1 MIDPKSYMFEEN
13 PFQGVTQGFAQGF
26 QLGEAYED
34 KQRAIA
40 AAEKEELAKQ
50 AMMQDLSTLAK
61 NPSAEMYSQTITK
74 YPQLSEQLKRGYDI
88 MDDGAKKSAV
98 NTATQTS
105 LLLNSGNISGAKD
118 LLESRAVAF
127 DNAGDKNQAGAYRAM
142 MSMIDADPDQAKLS
156 SYLIA
161 AQGLT
166 PEQFGEYNAKF
177 GGERRENQLQP
188 YEVAQA
194 GANIN
199 KTVADT
205 AKTQEE
211 TQYIAPKTLAEISN
225 LESQSEDRTTGRVLE
240 QQKMQLQND
249 QFYQNLD
256 QSQSQF
262 YETLNQN
269 ERKQA
274 QAIAKVKE
282 TAEQRVT
289 RLEKAQGF
297 ATAAKQA
304 ADGSVLAAKLANDF
318 GTISD
323 STGGYWNKTMRD
335 IPGTKE
341 YDFNQKLETM
351 KSKVF
356 LSQIDQMRGLGAL
369 TGSEGAELK
378 ASIASIN
385 PNQSP
390 EEVQN
395 SLAEVAKALS
405 NAAKTA
411 NKKTQLFTTKGQG
424 YSAEVVEAARQ
435 RGISPAEMQSIATQ
449 LGL

>member
-1 MIDPKSYMFEEN
+1 MIDPKAYMFEEN

-40 AAEKEELAKQ
+40 TAEKEELAKQ
-50 AMMQDLSTLAK
+50 AMMQDLSALAK

-105 LLLNSGNISGAKD
+105 LLLNSGNTGGAKD

-127 DNAGDKNQAGAYRAM
+127 ENAGDRDQAGAYRAM
-142 MSMIDADPDQAKLS
+142 KYMIDADPDQAKLS

-177 GGERRENQLQP
+177 GGERREDELHP
-188 YEVAQA
+188 IAKRQA
-194 GANIN
+194 IATVD

-205 AKTQEE
+205 RKTNEE
-211 TQYIAPKTLAEISN
+211 ANYVAPLAEAEITN
-225 LESQSEDRTTGRVLE
+225 RASQVEDRTTGRVLE

-256 QSQSQF
+256 QNQSQF
-262 YETLNQN
+262 YETLSQN

-274 QAIAKVKE
+274 QAIARAKE

-289 RLEKAQGF
+289 RLEKAQDL
-297 ATAAKQA
+297 AVSAKQA
-304 ADGSVLAAKLANDF
+304 ADGSVLSAKLASDF
-318 GTISD
+318 KTINE
-323 STGGYWNKTMRD
+323 STGGYWNRAMRN

-341 YDFNQKLETM
+341 YNFNQKLETL

-356 LSQIDQMRGLGAL
+356 LSQVDQMRGLGAL
-369 TGSEGAELK
+369 TESEGAALK

-385 PNQSP
+385 PDQSP
-390 EEVQN
+390 DEVQN
-395 SLAEVAKALS
+395 NLTEVAKALS

-411 NKKTQLFTTKGQG
+411 NKKTQLFTTKGLG

-435 RGISPAEMQSIATQ
+435 RGISPAEMQFIATQ

>member
-1 MIDPKSYMFEEN
+1 MIDPRAYMFEEN

-40 AAEKEELAKQ
+40 TAEKEELAKQ
-50 AMMQDLSTLAK
+50 AMAQDLSNLIK
-61 NPSAEMYSQTITK
+61 DPSAKKHAETIIK
-74 YPQLSEQLKRGYDI
+74 YPQLSKQLRESYDI

-105 LLLNSGNISGAKD
+105 LLLNSGNIGGAKD

-127 DNAGDKNQAGAYRAM
+127 ENAGDKNQAGAYRAM
-142 MSMIDADPDQAKLS
+142 KSMIDADPEQAKLS

-177 GGERRENQLQP
+177 GGERRADDLHP
-188 YEVAQA
+188 VAKRQA
-194 GANIN
+194 IATVD

-205 AKTQEE
+205 AKTKEE
-211 TQYIAPKTLAEISN
+211 TKYIAPKVAAEISN
-225 LESQSEDRTTGRVLE
+225 LESQVEDRTTGRVLE

-249 QFYQNLD
+249 QFYQKLD
-256 QSQSQF
+256 QDQAQF
-262 YETLNQN
+262 YETLSQN

-289 RLEKAQGF
+289 RLEKVQGF

-304 ADGSVLAAKLANDF
+304 ANGSVLAANLANDYKA
-318 GTISD
+318 IEE
-323 STGGYWNKTMRD
+323 STGGYWNRAMRNT
-335 IPGTKE
+335 PGTKE
-341 YDFNQKLETM
+341 YNFGQKIETL

-369 TGSEGAELK
+369 TGVEGAELK

-385 PNQSP
+385 PDQSP
-390 EEVQN
+390 REVKK
-395 SLAEVAKALS
+395 SLTEVAKVLS
-405 NAAKTA
+405 DAAKTA
-411 NKKTQLFTTKGQG
+411 NKKTQLFTTKGLG

-435 RGISPAEMQSIATQ
+435 RGISPAEMQFIATQ

>member
-1 MIDPKSYMFEEN
+1 MINPQAYILEGN
-13 PFQGVTQGFAQGF
+13 PFQGLTQGIGQGL
-26 QLGEAYED
+26 QLGAAYAD
-34 KQRAIA
+34 KERAIA
-40 AAEKEELAKQ
+40 TAEKEELAKQ
-50 AMMQDLSTLAK
+50 AMMQDLSALAK
-61 NPSAEMYSQTITK
+61 NPSAEMYSQTVTK

-142 MSMIDADPDQAKLS
+142 MSMIDADPEQAKLS

-211 TQYIAPKTLAEISN
+211 TQYVAPKTLAEISN
-225 LESQSEDRTTGRVLE
+225 LESQVEDRTTGRVLE

-256 QSQSQF
+256 QNQSQF
-262 YETLNQN
+262 YETLSQN

-274 QAIAKVKE
+274 QAIANMKE

-289 RLEKAQGF
+289 RLEKALGF
-297 ATAAKQA
+297 AAAAKQA

-318 GTISD
+318 GAISD
-323 STGGYWNKTMRD
+323 STGSYWNKAMRD

-341 YDFNQKLETM
+341 YDLDQKLETL

-356 LSQIDQMRGLGAL
+356 LSQVDQMRGLGAL
-369 TGSEGAELK
+369 TGSEGAALK

-385 PNQSP
+385 PNQSAK
-390 EEVQN
+390 EVQN
-395 SLAEVAKALS
+395 SLTEVAKALS

>member
-1 MIDPKSYMFEEN
+1 MINPQAYILEGN
-13 PFQGVTQGFAQGF
+13 PFQGLTQGIGQGL
-26 QLGEAYED
+26 QLGAAYAD
-34 KQRAIA
+34 KERAIA
-40 AAEKEELAKQ
+40 TAEKEELAKQ
-50 AMMQDLSTLAK
+50 EMAKDLSDLAK

-105 LLLNSGNISGAKD
+105 LLLNSGNIGGAKD

-127 DNAGDKNQAGAYRAM
+127 ENAGDKDQAGAYRAM
-142 MSMIDADPDQAKLS
+142 KSMIAADPEQAKLS

-177 GGERRENQLQP
+177 GGERREDELHP
-188 YEVAQA
+188 IAKRQA
-194 GANIN
+194 IATVD

-211 TQYIAPKTLAEISN
+211 TKYIAPKVAAEISN
-225 LESQSEDRTTGRVLE
+225 LESQVEDRTTGRVLE

-256 QSQSQF
+256 QNQAQF

-282 TAEQRVT
+282 TAEQRVN
-289 RLEKAQGF
+289 RIEKVQGF

-318 GTISD
+318 GAINE
-323 STGGYWNKTMRD
+323 STGGYWNRAMRN

-341 YDFNQKLETM
+341 YDFDQKLETL

-356 LSQIDQMRGLGAL
+356 LSQVDQMRGLGAL
-369 TGSEGAELK
+369 TESEGAALK

-390 EEVQN
+390 KEVQK
-395 SLAEVAKALS
+395 SLTEIAKVLS
-405 NAAKTA
+405 DAAKTA
-411 NKKTQLFTTKGQG
+411 NKKAQLFATKGQG

-435 RGISPAEMQSIATQ
+435 RGIPPAEMQSIAAQ

>member
-1 MIDPKSYMFEEN
+1 MIDPKAYILEGN
-13 PFQGVTQGFAQGF
+13 PFQGLTQGIGQGL
-26 QLGEAYED
+26 QLGAAYAD
-34 KQRAIA
+34 KERAIA

-105 LLLNSGNISGAKD
+105 LLLNSGNIGGAKD

-127 DNAGDKNQAGAYRAM
+127 ENAGDRDQAGAYRAM
-142 MSMIDADPDQAKLS
+142 KSMIDADPEQAKLS
-156 SYLIA
+156 SYLIS

-177 GGERRENQLQP
+177 GGERRENRLHP
-188 YEVAQA
+188 FNVSQA
-194 GANIN
+194 GANIQ

-211 TQYIAPKTLAEISN
+211 TKYIAPKVAAEISN
-225 LESQSEDRTTGRVLE
+225 LESQAEDRTTGRVLE

-256 QSQSQF
+256 QNQSQF
-262 YETLNQN
+262 YETLSQN

-289 RLEKAQGF
+289 RLEKAQGL
-297 ATAAKQA
+297 AVGAKQA

-318 GTISD
+318 GAITE
-323 STGGYWNKTMRD
+323 STGGYWNMAMRN

-341 YDFNQKLETM
+341 YDFGQKLDTL

-356 LSQIDQMRGLGAL
+356 LSQVDQMRGLGAL
-369 TGSEGAELK
+369 TEAEGAALK

-385 PNQSP
+385 PNQSAK
-390 EEVQN
+390 EVQK
-395 SLAEVAKALS
+395 SLTEVARVLS
-405 NAAKTA
+405 DAAKTA

-435 RGISPAEMQSIATQ
+435 RGISPAEMQSIANQ